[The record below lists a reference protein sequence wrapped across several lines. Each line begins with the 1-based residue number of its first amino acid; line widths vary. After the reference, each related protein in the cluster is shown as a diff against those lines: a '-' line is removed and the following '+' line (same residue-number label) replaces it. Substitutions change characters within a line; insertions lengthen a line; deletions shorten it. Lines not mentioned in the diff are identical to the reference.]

1 MLPKS
6 NPTTIYSESKKP
18 IWDKNRAEH
27 MWGTYAYHGIDLGEG
42 MHTKQHTQNT
52 TILGHKSKAGSICAT
67 SQLQTIHKSKK
78 IFLTP

>member
-1 MLPKS
+1 
-6 NPTTIYSESKKP
+6 
-18 IWDKNRAEH
+18 

-67 SQLQTIHKSKK
+67 SQLQAIHKSKK